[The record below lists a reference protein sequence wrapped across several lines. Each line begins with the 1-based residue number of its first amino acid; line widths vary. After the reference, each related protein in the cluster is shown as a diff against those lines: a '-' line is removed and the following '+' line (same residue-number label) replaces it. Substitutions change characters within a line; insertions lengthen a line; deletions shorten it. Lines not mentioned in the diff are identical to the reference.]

1 MTTSTGFLIDTKD
14 DRQNKTNKKNIFF
27 SSEWSAHSS
36 FCSAGARQPA
46 HSDVASAKTLNTP
59 AHLLLLTG
67 GRGMKAEWEMPR
79 EGRSLSA
86 GFQLGDYT
94 VSSLAATYFIL
105 PPLAADTQIIIK
117 EDDCHAQ
124 ADLQAAWTNQ
134 SQKLRLTVKAS
145 SFLASRLKP

>member
-1 MTTSTGFLIDTKD
+1 
-14 DRQNKTNKKNIFF
+14 
-27 SSEWSAHSS
+27 
-36 FCSAGARQPA
+36 
-46 HSDVASAKTLNTP
+46 
-59 AHLLLLTG
+59 
-67 GRGMKAEWEMPR
+67 MKAEWEMPR